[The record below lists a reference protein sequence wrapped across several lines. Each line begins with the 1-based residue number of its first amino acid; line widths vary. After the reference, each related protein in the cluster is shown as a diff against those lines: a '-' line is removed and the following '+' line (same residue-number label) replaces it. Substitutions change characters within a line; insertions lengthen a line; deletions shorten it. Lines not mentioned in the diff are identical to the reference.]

1 MAPSLTRKNLAAR
14 KLVEKRRDSIKHYI
28 CEDLPKEREGER
40 RREKEREGERRREKE
55 REGALDQWC
64 VLAGQRLVRFHSLN
78 NAG

>member
-1 MAPSLTRKNLAAR
+1 LSEFGGVAPSLTRKNLAAR

-55 REGALDQWC
+55 LLISGVFLLDN
-64 VLAGQRLVRFHSLN
+64 V
-78 NAG
+78 